1 MRNIF
6 LKKSYTKCDGET
18 IPRNFS
24 RESELGIGVWI
35 SGSMIYGF
43 MQFWGRPWLC
53 GGGHPCR
60 GVICG
65 MWGCGLCPR
74 SKARC
79 ERFSPSEVY
88 PAGKVQ

>member
-1 MRNIF
+1 MV
-6 LKKSYTKCDGET
+6 LC
-18 IPRNFS
+18 NF
-24 RESELGIGVWI
+24 GG
-35 SGSMIYGF
+35 GPGF
-43 MQFWGRPWLC
+43 AGGG